1 MGASL
6 CTPQATRLALWSLAV
21 LAVGFAFHDRPPP
34 VVEITFAYSPDAG
47 ALVEPLIERFN
58 AEHPSVH
65 VNPVSVVSGDAEQRI
80 SSRSL
85 EATAWLPA
93 TALWIGV
100 LDTETDA
107 TWSGSEQALSVVKSP
122 VVFAVWPSSSARGL
136 GDPVRWSSVLE
147 GAISGSRN
155 GRPFALSLTDV
166 DMSSSGL
173 FAAISIN
180 STICAALGCEHSA
193 PPDLK
198 DIDVDQ
204 AQSRVALVQRRLAH
218 YLAKASDFCPHLVA
232 QGGHFSTVMFMQ
244 ETTFVLCN
252 RSLRGADRPMLVGSF
267 PSGGAFVADY
277 PYVVLSDAPWMTDE
291 QADAASEFGDWL
303 RGHVAAPAARLG
315 YRVPETFRQRPL
327 GGVAGAPEATL
338 TPPTSEVLGHLRG
351 RWREVLPG
359 PTG

>member
-1 MGASL
+1 M
-6 CTPQATRLALWSLAV
+6 LWLLTV
-21 LAVGFAFHDRPPP
+21 LAVGLAFRDRPAPA
-34 VVEITFAYSPDAG
+34 VEITFAYSPDAA
-47 ALVEPLIERFN
+47 ALVQPLIERFN

-100 LDTETDA
+100 LNTDTDA
-107 TWSGSEQALSVVKSP
+107 TWSGSEQAPSVVKSP
-122 VVFAVWPSSSARGL
+122 VVFAVWPSMSARGL

-147 GAISGSRN
+147 GAVAGSRN
-155 GRPFALSLTDV
+155 GRRFTLSLTDV
-166 DMSSSGL
+166 DVSTSGL
-173 FAAISIN
+173 FAAISVN
-180 STICAALGCEHSA
+180 STICAASGCAHSA
-193 PPDLK
+193 PPDLT
-198 DIDVDQ
+198 DPDVDQ
-204 AQSRVALVQRRLAH
+204 VQPRVALVQRRLAH

-252 RSLRGADRPMLVGSF
+252 RSLRGANRPILNGSY

-277 PYVVLSDAPWMTDE
+277 PYVVLSDAPWMTDQ

-315 YRVPETFRQRPL
+315 YRMPETFRQPPP
-327 GGVAGAPEATL
+327 GGVPGAPEATL
-338 TPPTSEVLGHLRG
+338 TPPTPEVLGHLRG
-351 RWREVLPG
+351 SWRQVLPG

>member
-6 CTPQATRLALWSLAV
+6 CTPRTTRLALWSLAV
-21 LAVGFAFHDRPPP
+21 LAVGLAFHDQPSPT
-34 VVEITFAYSPDAG
+34 VEITFAYSPDAG
-47 ALVEPLIERFN
+47 ALVQPLIERFN

-65 VNPVSVVSGDAEQRI
+65 VKPVSVVSGDAEQRI

-122 VVFAVWPSSSARGL
+122 VVFAVWPSTSARGL

-147 GAISGSRN
+147 GAVSGSRN
-155 GRPFALSLTDV
+155 GRPFTLSLTDV
-166 DMSSSGL
+166 DMSTSGL
-173 FAAISIN
+173 FAAVSIN
-180 STICAALGCEHSA
+180 STYANSA
-193 PPDLK
+193 PSDLSDPK
-198 DIDVDQ
+198 VDHVQ
-204 AQSRVALVQRRLAH
+204 PQVAVVQQSLAH

-232 QGGHFSTVMFMQ
+232 QGGRFSTVMFMQ

-252 RSLRGADRPMLVGSF
+252 RSLLGAGRPTLDGSF

-277 PYVVLSDAPWMTDE
+277 PYVVLSDAPWMTDP

-315 YRVPETFRQRPL
+315 YRMPETFRQRPP
-327 GGVAGAPEATL
+327 GGVSGVPEATL

-351 RWREVLPG
+351 RWRQVLPG